1 MSEESVEI
9 VRRVY
14 DRWAEG
20 DFQAGDYFDPHIVFI
35 MGFGFPESGIY
46 FGTERVAEYMRGF
59 LEPWKRVTIRA
70 EEIIP
75 AGDSV
80 VVAVHQ
86 QGVGR
91 ESDAATE
98 FHYLTVWSF
107 RGGKAIRFE
116 TFRERPDALKAVGV
130 SE

>member
-9 VRRVY
+9 VRGVY
-14 DRWAEG
+14 NRWAEG

-35 MGFGFPESGIY
+35 IGFGFPESGIY
-46 FGTERVAEYMRGF
+46 CGTERVAEYMRGF
-59 LEPWKRVTIRA
+59 LEPWKRLTIQA
-70 EEIIP
+70 EEIISV
-75 AGDSV
+75 GDSV

-86 QGVGR
+86 RGGGR

-98 FHYLTVWSF
+98 FDYVNVWSF

-116 TFRERPDALKAVGV
+116 TFRERPAALEAVGL
-130 SE
+130 SD

>member
-1 MSEESVEI
+1 MSEENVKI

-14 DRWAEG
+14 SRWAEG
-20 DFQAGDYFDPHIVFI
+20 DFEPGDYFDPHIVFI
-35 MGFGFPESGIY
+35 MGSGFPESGIY

-59 LEPWKRVTIRA
+59 LEPWKRITIRA
-70 EEIIP
+70 TEIIP
-75 AGDSV
+75 VGDSV

-91 ESDAATE
+91 GSGVAIE
-98 FHYLTVWSF
+98 FDYLTVLSF

-116 TFRERPDALKAVGV
+116 TFRERADALKAVGM